1 MLTLSSWADRD
12 RLSELQLRFPR
23 IQPSLETWTT
33 AGLDPEEAYAHC
45 GSFIPDY
52 SRLGL
57 KHLWLRAGKP
67 ELHCHY
73 SFDRSKP
80 KRGKGEPAFAHVHDL
95 PCHGLTRETQKLD
108 GQVNL
113 VAEISAVLAF
123 HPRNR
128 HVENVTQHLC
138 LNWLA

>member
-1 MLTLSSWADRD
+1 MPTERVEILRLSSWADSLD
-12 RLSELQLRFPR
+12 RLSELQLRFQR

-45 GSFIPDY
+45 GSIIPDY

-67 ELHCHY
+67 EL
-73 SFDRSKP
+73 
-80 KRGKGEPAFAHVHDL
+80 GKGESAFAHVHDL
-95 PCHGLTRETQKLD
+95 PCHVFTRETQKLD

-113 VAEISAVLAF
+113 VTEISAVLAF

-128 HVENVTQHLC
+128 
-138 LNWLA
+138 